1 MRFRS
6 STGKLEVTGSIVAT
20 EGHFA
25 KNFSV
30 GTGSAAIEI
39 SSSTHI
45 MKTKNWN
52 HPTSSKGWAISGSGQ
67 AYFQEGYI
75 GGWQIKTIDEGTTT
89 ERAIISGSNITL
101 DAGGAGLYMSN
112 KGPGS
117 DTSNPFTTLADE
129 YYLDFTPDTGSA
141 VSSSGFYVSFGPKF
155 KIDKDGVLF
164 ASGAKFVG
172 TITASAGLI
181 GGFNIGSASM
191 FSQGGTEGM
200 PNFFFSGSA
209 IGSSFN
215 KGNLFISS
223 SGFQVNSSG
232 SIKALSGTIG
242 GWELEENYISKALS
256 GHSETAT
263 SRIYLSVAN
272 DNTQNIQQ
280 GLHIYRDDDDTTNG
294 DIKVIRV
301 GGLSDITNLHA
312 TGSNDFGIQVIKK
325 NSNNNYSNV
334 IYIGKTR
341 QQIGGWNIGTDTISS
356 NNLVI
361 NSSGLLET
369 STFQSGVKGWRI
381 SSIGN
386 GSAEFEQV
394 TIRGTLKTAVFE
406 KETVNAVGGQLYV
419 GNSTTITGSSDVGVN
434 DTTIQVANASGF
446 AVGEVIT
453 AKKVTATGFGTE
465 YMLIQSV
472 ARVDSSSDTN
482 MSGSLVVV
490 RGYGHASGSGTSG
503 SLGGTPAVSQSYG
516 PGQVVVST
524 GKLNTG
530 YIRLNANPNDQATPY
545 MDIVERTGSGVYDVD
560 LKARLGDLSG
570 LSSAQ
575 VGTNAGHGLFTANA
589 YLTDKVVV

>member
-1 MRFRS
+1 
-6 STGKLEVTGSIVAT
+6 
-20 EGHFA
+20 
-25 KNFSV
+25 
-30 GTGSAAIEI
+30 
-39 SSSTHI
+39 

-232 SIKALSGTIG
+232 SIKALSGQIASWDIIGDTLSSVNASGKGIVIDADNSTPIITIKEDSNNKLELYHTTTSDWG
-242 GWELEENYISKALS
+242 LKGISSGDTLFRLGNTNTISGWELTENYISKALS

-301 GGLSDITNLHA
+301 GGLSDTTNLHA

-325 NSNNNYSNV
+325 NSN
-334 IYIGKTR
+334 K
-341 QQIGGWNIGTDTISS
+341 DLF
-356 NNLVI
+356 NL
-361 NSSGLLET
+361 
-369 STFQSGVKGWRI
+369 W
-381 SSIGN
+381 
-386 GSAEFEQV
+386 
-394 TIRGTLKTAVFE
+394 
-406 KETVNAVGGQLYV
+406 
-419 GNSTTITGSSDVGVN
+419 
-434 DTTIQVANASGF
+434 
-446 AVGEVIT
+446 
-453 AKKVTATGFGTE
+453 
-465 YMLIQSV
+465 
-472 ARVDSSSDTN
+472 
-482 MSGSLVVV
+482 
-490 RGYGHASGSGTSG
+490 
-503 SLGGTPAVSQSYG
+503 
-516 PGQVVVST
+516 
-524 GKLNTG
+524 
-530 YIRLNANPNDQATPY
+530 
-545 MDIVERTGSGVYDVD
+545 
-560 LKARLGDLSG
+560 
-570 LSSAQ
+570 
-575 VGTNAGHGLFTANA
+575 
-589 YLTDKVVV
+589 